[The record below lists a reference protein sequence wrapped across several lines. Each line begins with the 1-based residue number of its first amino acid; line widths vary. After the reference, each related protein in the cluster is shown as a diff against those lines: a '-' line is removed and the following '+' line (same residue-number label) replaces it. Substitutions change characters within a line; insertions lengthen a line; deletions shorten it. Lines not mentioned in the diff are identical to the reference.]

1 MFFCGHTTFLR
12 RVTLRRDNYN
22 FSLYGD
28 PIETGHWHKSS
39 TPDQLINRKPM
50 KTDTLV
56 SSEEAP
62 IKGAAAMAFGD
73 EFAYQLWRAPRV
85 LTIALLLPF
94 GCFLLWII
102 FLFIANLPTSWNYTI
117 QHPAVAAQ
125 ESIQFIV
132 RYSLS
137 WLPFSL
143 SLYFLLRNM
152 TWLRHRFGL
161 GRHGVAYEINEVG
174 IVSRYDKGFAIT
186 MPWALTTG
194 AAKTRRLLLLRAR
207 SGWWYLPWRAVNAVD
222 QGRLWCYVQ
231 QRVATTKKGPA
242 ASA

>member
-1 MFFCGHTTFLR
+1 
-12 RVTLRRDNYN
+12 
-22 FSLYGD
+22 LYSD
-28 PIETGHWHKSS
+28 PIETGHQHKSS
-39 TPDQLINRKPM
+39 TPDRLIDRKQM
-50 KTDTLV
+50 KTDMPL
-56 SSEEAP
+56 SLEEAP

-94 GCFLLWII
+94 GCFLLWTI
-102 FLFIANLPTSWNYTI
+102 FLFAANLPTSWNYSI
-117 QHPAVAAQ
+117 QHPAVAARG
-125 ESIQFIV
+125 SIQFIV
-132 RYSLS
+132 GYSLS

-143 SLYFLLRNM
+143 PLYFLFRNM

-186 MPWALTTG
+186 MPWALTTDV
-194 AAKTRRLLLLRAR
+194 AKTRRLLLLRAR
-207 SGWWYLPWRAVNAVD
+207 SRWWYLPWRAVSAVD
-222 QGRLWCYVQ
+222 QDRLWRCVQ
-231 QRVATTKKGPA
+231 QRVAATKKGPA

>member
-1 MFFCGHTTFLR
+1 MQA
-12 RVTLRRDNYN
+12 Y
-22 FSLYGD
+22 
-28 PIETGHWHKSS
+28 P
-39 TPDQLINRKPM
+39 
-50 KTDTLV
+50 LV
-56 SSEEAP
+56 SLEEAP
-62 IKGAAAMAFGD
+62 IKGAAAMSFGD

-94 GCFLLWII
+94 GFFLLWSI
-102 FLFIANLPTSWNYTI
+102 FLFIANLPTSWNYAI

-125 ESIQFIV
+125 GRIQFIV

-143 SLYFLLRNM
+143 PLYFLFRSM

-186 MPWALTTG
+186 MPWALITG
-194 AAKTRRLLLLRAR
+194 VAKTSQLLLLRAK
-207 SGWWYLPWRAVNAVD
+207 SGWWYLPWRAMSSVD
-222 QGRLWCYVQ
+222 QGRLWSYVQ
-231 QRVATTKKGPA
+231 QRVAAAKKGSA